1 MEPNNFEKDFREK
14 LNQREIEPSNKAWDR
29 LDAML
34 SVAEENKP
42 IKLDSKKSK
51 RKWLFIAASF
61 IGFLLVGTLFFN
73 QNKDAVKTPETVI
86 VEKETET
93 QKESV
98 SEPVIHNANSVKTE
112 TAIAEKSSEE
122 SSKKQEKSNPKA
134 SEQISNKTIKNE
146 ENQIAESS
154 IIIKNNQE
162 KQSAENQSLIA
173 EISKKENVDQLL
185 ETAENKVL
193 AENAVKPKPKVKI
206 NANNLLDQ
214 VDGELELSFREKMIA
229 KINKSYHT
237 VKVAVENR
245 NIKK

>member
-34 SVAEENKP
+34 SVAEEKKP
-42 IKLDSKKSK
+42 KKKTK
-51 RKWLFIAASF
+51 RKWLFIAASI

-73 QNKDAVKTPETVI
+73 QNKNAVKAPETVI
-86 VEKETET
+86 VEKETQKET

-98 SEPVIHNANSVKTE
+98 TEPVLNNIDSVKTE
-112 TAIAEKSSEE
+112 TAIAEKTSEE
-122 SSKKQEKSNPKA
+122 SINKEERANARASNQIIKKES
-134 SEQISNKTIKNE
+134 
-146 ENQIAESS
+146 NQIAESS

-162 KQSAENQSLIA
+162 KQSTNNPTLIA
-173 EISKKENVDQLL
+173 ETSKQENVDQLL
-185 ETAENKVL
+185 ETAETKIL
-193 AENAVKPKPKVKI
+193 AENAVKTKSKIKI
-206 NANNLLDQ
+206 NSNDLLDQ

-245 NIKK
+245 NIKN

>member
-34 SVAEENKP
+34 SVAEEKKP
-42 IKLDSKKSK
+42 EKKSK
-51 RKWLFIAASF
+51 RKWLYIAASF

-73 QNKDAVKTPETVI
+73 QNKNAVKTPETVV
-86 VEKETET
+86 VEKENETET

-98 SEPVIHNANSVKTE
+98 AKPVLNTIDSVKTE
-112 TAIAEKSSEE
+112 TAIAEKTSEE
-122 SSKKQEKSNPKA
+122 RVNKNEKNNSESSG
-134 SEQISNKTIKNE
+134 QISNKSIQKE
-146 ENQIAESS
+146 SNQIAESS
-154 IIIKNNQE
+154 IIKNNQE
-162 KQSAENQSLIA
+162 KQSINNQPLIA
-173 EISKKENVDQLL
+173 ETSKQDNVDQLL
-185 ETAENKVL
+185 ETAETKIL
-193 AENAVKPKPKVKI
+193 AENAIKSKSKIKI
-206 NANNLLDQ
+206 NSNNLLDQ

-245 NIKK
+245 NVKN

>member
-34 SVAEENKP
+34 SVAEEKKP

-51 RKWLFIAASF
+51 RKWLYIAASF

-73 QNKDAVKTPETVI
+73 QNKNAVKTPETVV

-98 SEPVIHNANSVKTE
+98 VEPVLNNVDSVKTE
-112 TAIAEKSSEE
+112 TAIAEKTSEE
-122 SSKKQEKSNPKA
+122 SINKEERDNNPT
-134 SEQISNKTIKNE
+134 SNKIIKKE
-146 ENQIAESS
+146 SNQIAESS

-162 KQSAENQSLIA
+162 KQSTNNPTLIA
-173 EISKKENVDQLL
+173 ETSKQENVDQLL
-185 ETAENKVL
+185 ETAETKIL
-193 AENAVKPKPKVKI
+193 AENAVKSKSKIKI
-206 NANNLLDQ
+206 NSNDLLDQ

-245 NIKK
+245 NIKN